1 MPGKAI
7 SGASDP
13 QDECNDEQHNG
24 KKGKTKKNEG
34 FFAGF
39 LRFFHIVRS
48 FQEKGLLKPSAA
60 PPA

>member
-13 QDECNDEQHNG
+13 QDECNDEQHKG

-39 LRFFHIVRS
+39 LRFFHHIVRS
-48 FQEKGLLKPSAA
+48 FQENRGC
-60 PPA
+60 